1 MHHGPKAVEEGG
13 NTVAYRWLDVDA
25 PISTAPSGA
34 LPAFRLFR
42 RRRVRPILGAMTR
55 ALLPIGLV
63 GLALVATGVVLWA
76 SYGEALFAE
85 ALLSRLA
92 GCLG

>member
-1 MHHGPKAVEEGG
+1 
-13 NTVAYRWLDVDA
+13 
-25 PISTAPSGA
+25 
-34 LPAFRLFR
+34 
-42 RRRVRPILGAMTR
+42 MTR
-55 ALLPIGLV
+55 ALLPIGIV

-76 SYGEALFAE
+76 AYGEALFAE

>member
-1 MHHGPKAVEEGG
+1 MRHGPKAVEEGCDG
-13 NTVAYRWLDVDA
+13 VAHRWLYPDA
-25 PISTAPSGA
+25 PIATAPPGA
-34 LPAFRLFR
+34 LPPFRLFR

-55 ALLPIGLV
+55 ALLPIGFA

-76 SYGEALFAE
+76 AYGEALFAE

-92 GCLG
+92 GCFG